1 MNNLLN
7 QYIVATDRNLESFRK
22 IQQEYDKLEEAIVEV
37 IKEHIENKEY
47 NYKLLNQI
55 DSRPIRHR
63 LSNVYSHLEENT
75 EYRNY
80 QSNIISK
87 IKNNLTKQKHLF
99 NEGQLN
105 KVLKVYNEEIQKE
118 KEFLEVE
125 NVGSTLNTF
134 REFYPDLYVSLKK
147 IKKNGKKHQNKF
159 HVEGKWPF
167 LNK

>member
-1 MNNLLN
+1 M
-7 QYIVATDRNLESFRK
+7 
-22 IQQEYDKLEEAIVEV
+22 
-37 IKEHIENKEY
+37 
-47 NYKLLNQI
+47 LNQI

-63 LSNVYSHLEENT
+63 LSNVYSHLEGNT

-159 HVEGKWPF
+159 HVEGGK
-167 LNK
+167 